1 MLPGV
6 LAGAI
11 HRIFSAAA
19 LGEFGAV
26 ITFVSNIPGETRTLP
41 LALYS
46 ALQTPGGDTAAARL
60 AGISFVL
67 GLSGL
72 LLSRVV
78 RTPGAPPV
86 GTLMLS
92 VAVKKR
98 RGSFSL
104 DARFE
109 LPTPGVVALF
119 GRSGCGKST
128 LVNAI
133 AGLLDADCGR
143 VALDDMVLLDSE
155 QRLNVPPERRR
166 IGYVFQDAR
175 LFPHLSVA
183 ANLEYGERRA
193 PPQRFVTLD
202 DVAGL
207 LDLGR
212 LMDRRTHQLSGGER
226 QRVAIG
232 RALLSQPR
240 LLLLDEPLASLD
252 AARRDE
258 VLPYLETLRDQLAVP
273 MVYVSHDF
281 DEVLRLATYVV
292 LMESGKTIAQGGVGE
307 MSLNR
312 GLRSII
318 GADAVG
324 AIVDGTALGMDPASG
339 LMRVKLG
346 HGELRVEAANFAA
359 GSKLRVQLLA
369 RDLIVATQEP
379 RHLSVRN
386 ILTGVITTVASD
398 DADSD
403 LVAIDIG
410 GTTIMARVT
419 KAATRELSLEPG
431 LPAWALVKA
440 VSLRGHSFAAPPAIS
455 IARRDA

>member
-1 MLPGV
+1 
-6 LAGAI
+6 
-11 HRIFSAAA
+11 
-19 LGEFGAV
+19 
-26 ITFVSNIPGETRTLP
+26 
-41 LALYS
+41 
-46 ALQTPGGDTAAARL
+46 
-60 AGISFVL
+60 
-67 GLSGL
+67 
-72 LLSRVV
+72 
-78 RTPGAPPV
+78 
-86 GTLMLS
+86 MLS
-92 VAVKKR
+92 VTVKKR

-104 DARFE
+104 DAHFE

-128 LVNAI
+128 LVNVI
-133 AGLLDADCGR
+133 AGLLDADSGR
-143 VALDDMVLLDSE
+143 VALDDIVLLDTE
-155 QRLNVPPERRR
+155 RRLYVPPEHRR

-183 ANLEYGERRA
+183 ANLKYGERRA
-193 PPQRFVTLD
+193 PPQRFVNLD
-202 DVAGL
+202 TVAG
-207 LDLGR
+207 
-212 LMDRRTHQLSGGER
+212 
-226 QRVAIG
+226 
-232 RALLSQPR
+232 
-240 LLLLDEPLASLD
+240 LDEPLASLD

-307 MSLNR
+307 MSLNS

-324 AIVDGTALGMDPASG
+324 AIVDGTVLGMDAASG

-386 ILTGVITTVASD
+386 ILTGVITAVTSD

-410 GTTIMARVT
+410 GATIMARVT
-419 KAATRELSLEPG
+419 NAATRDLSLEPG

-440 VSLRGHSFAAPPAIS
+440 VSLRGHSFAAPPATS
-455 IARRDA
+455 RARRGA

>member
-1 MLPGV
+1 
-6 LAGAI
+6 
-11 HRIFSAAA
+11 
-19 LGEFGAV
+19 
-26 ITFVSNIPGETRTLP
+26 
-41 LALYS
+41 
-46 ALQTPGGDTAAARL
+46 
-60 AGISFVL
+60 
-67 GLSGL
+67 
-72 LLSRVV
+72 
-78 RTPGAPPV
+78 
-86 GTLMLS
+86 MLS
-92 VAVKKR
+92 VSVKKR

-104 DARFE
+104 DACFE

-133 AGLLDADCGR
+133 AGLLDADAGR
-143 VALDDMVLLDSE
+143 VALDDVVLLDSE
-155 QRLNVPPERRR
+155 QRLYVPPERRR

-175 LFPHLSVA
+175 LFPHMSVA
-183 ANLEYGERRA
+183 ANLKYGERRA
-193 PPQRFVTLD
+193 PAQRFVTLD
-202 DVAGL
+202 VVAGL
-207 LDLGR
+207 LDLGS
-212 LMDRRTHQLSGGER
+212 LMHRRTHQLSGGER

-273 MVYVSHDF
+273 MVYVSHNF
-281 DEVLRLATYVV
+281 DEVLRLATHVV
-292 LMESGKTIAQGGVGE
+292 LMDAGKTIAQGGIDE
-307 MSLNR
+307 MSLNKD
-312 GLRSII
+312 LRSII

-324 AIVDGTALGMDPASG
+324 AIVDGTVLGMDSSSG

-346 HGELRVEAANFAA
+346 HGELKVQAAYAA
-359 GSKLRVQLLA
+359 VGAKLRVQLLA

-386 ILTGVITTVASD
+386 ILTGVVRTVTSD

-410 GTTIMARVT
+410 GTVIMARVT
-419 KAATRELSLEPG
+419 KAATRELALAPG

-440 VSLRGHSFAAPPAIS
+440 VSLRGHSFAAPPTS
-455 IARRDA
+455 IARPGA

>member
-1 MLPGV
+1 
-6 LAGAI
+6 
-11 HRIFSAAA
+11 
-19 LGEFGAV
+19 
-26 ITFVSNIPGETRTLP
+26 
-41 LALYS
+41 
-46 ALQTPGGDTAAARL
+46 
-60 AGISFVL
+60 
-67 GLSGL
+67 
-72 LLSRVV
+72 
-78 RTPGAPPV
+78 
-86 GTLMLS
+86 MLS
-92 VAVKKR
+92 VTVKKR

-104 DARFE
+104 DAHFE

-128 LVNAI
+128 LVNVI
-133 AGLLDADCGR
+133 AGLLDADSGR
-143 VALDDMVLLDSE
+143 VALDDIVLLDTE
-155 QRLNVPPERRR
+155 RRLYVPPEHRR

-183 ANLEYGERRA
+183 ANLKYGERRA
-193 PPQRFVTLD
+193 PPQRFVNLD
-202 DVAGL
+202 TVAGL
-207 LDLGR
+207 LDLGP

-232 RALLSQPR
+232 RALLAQPR

-307 MSLNR
+307 MSLNS

-324 AIVDGTALGMDPASG
+324 AIVDGTVLGMDAASG
-339 LMRVKLG
+339 LMRVRLG

-379 RHLSVRN
+379 QHLSVRN
-386 ILTGVITTVASD
+386 ILTGVITAVSSD

-410 GTTIMARVT
+410 GATIMARVT
-419 KAATRELSLEPG
+419 KAATRDLSLEPG

-440 VSLRGHSFAAPPAIS
+440 VSLRGHSFAAPPATS
-455 IARRDA
+455 SARRGA

>member
-1 MLPGV
+1 
-6 LAGAI
+6 
-11 HRIFSAAA
+11 
-19 LGEFGAV
+19 
-26 ITFVSNIPGETRTLP
+26 
-41 LALYS
+41 
-46 ALQTPGGDTAAARL
+46 
-60 AGISFVL
+60 
-67 GLSGL
+67 
-72 LLSRVV
+72 
-78 RTPGAPPV
+78 
-86 GTLMLS
+86 MLS
-92 VAVKKR
+92 VTVKKR

-104 DARFE
+104 DAHFE

-128 LVNAI
+128 LVNVI
-133 AGLLDADCGR
+133 AGLLDADSGR
-143 VALDDMVLLDSE
+143 VALDDIVLLDTE
-155 QRLNVPPERRR
+155 RRLYVPPEHRR

-183 ANLEYGERRA
+183 A
-193 PPQRFVTLD
+193 T
-202 DVAGL
+202 VAGL
-207 LDLGR
+207 LDLGS

-226 QRVAIG
+226 QRVAMG
-232 RALLSQPR
+232 RALLAQPR

-307 MSLNR
+307 MSLNG

-324 AIVDGTALGMDPASG
+324 AIVDGMVLGMDAASG

-386 ILTGVITTVASD
+386 ILTGVITAVTSD

-403 LVAIDIG
+403 LVAVDIG
-410 GTTIMARVT
+410 GATIMARVT
-419 KAATRELSLEPG
+419 KAATRDLSLEPG

-440 VSLRGHSFAAPPAIS
+440 VSLRGHSFAAPPATS
-455 IARRDA
+455 SARRGA